1 MSLGVPDP
9 LLQAIEWVVINET
22 NGSGFLQAD
31 FALIVSKNLDAFGVS
46 ARNEKRYVANVL
58 GSETFQRRYRNFVE
72 RLQSKNPEARVH
84 LDAENLKGDLLA
96 FALFIR
102 CCNGPVSDS
111 IIVEDALRDA
121 FVGHGDFR
129 PVLELFEDAL
139 AAGALT
145 TPIEQAAVGVTPET
159 NSECLRELQAGLA
172 QALKRLDET
181 DTTVNTMQ
189 SDVRTLQT
197 DLGVLQLSAIP
208 ESHRLYVCGFA
219 DQHFNIET
227 DFPQLTRLEV
237 LGIYGSLICR
247 SLGQQGLR
255 NSVAKEP
262 RGDGSFRN
270 VYDDRVHLSTFEDCR
285 ALLPAAVAEEVARR
299 SIRLSPQAL
308 FDREMDRLTL
318 DQRQHLFRDI
328 RGSKSQKLS
337 EATTDRDREL
347 VLLDRRKSVWFIFSR
362 LFQADMNVAANH
374 GHVADAAEVA
384 SRVFKEACEQYE
396 DSRLKK
402 AQKESAQAPRRKR

>member
-1 MSLGVPDP
+1 MLP
-9 LLQAIEWVVINET
+9 LVGRLT
-22 NGSGFLQAD
+22 G
-31 FALIVSKNLDAFGVS
+31 ALRSDRVLRRKPATVDMTLESILLDDGNLDAPKLCGFLHHGW
-46 ARNEKRYVANVL
+46 VAKTLTELSRSQNAH
-58 GSETFQRRYRNFVE
+58 
-72 RLQSKNPEARVH
+72 RLWQQTKDCVPSSWR
-84 LDAENLKGDLLA
+84 
-96 FALFIR
+96 I
-102 CCNGPVSDS
+102 
-111 IIVEDALRDA
+111 RDA

-129 PVLELFEDAL
+129 PVLELFKDAL

-145 TPIEQAAVGVTPET
+145 APVEQAAVGVTQET

-181 DTTVNTMQ
+181 GSTLNTVQ

-247 SLGQQGLR
+247 SLGRQGLR

-299 SIRLSPQAL
+299 SIRLSPGPADPRPASGA
-308 FDREMDRLTL
+308 FSRHP
-318 DQRQHLFRDI
+318 RQ
-328 RGSKSQKLS
+328 QES
-337 EATTDRDREL
+337 EALGGRYGPGSRACASQSPQKRLVHLQTPLPGRHERGRESWA
-347 VLLDRRKSVWFIFSR
+347 RCRHSR
-362 LFQADMNVAANH
+362 GCISCFHRGLRAV
-374 GHVADAAEVA
+374 
-384 SRVFKEACEQYE
+384 
-396 DSRLKK
+396 
-402 AQKESAQAPRRKR
+402 